1 MRMSSSTWFVI
12 AAVTA
17 ALTSSAARA
26 QEARHLMHFKINP
39 SETKI
44 TASVAEPMQMIR
56 GSAMGTFQVI
66 KGDVQGDSHSIVD
79 TGTVSLVIGA
89 PSYKTDSEGRD
100 AAVKENAL
108 EAQKYPTIAFRGSQ
122 FPSIQKNGDRAAK
135 LQVLGQLTL
144 HGVTRDIVLALSA
157 HIDGQGRF
165 IADGSYTFKF
175 EEYGVKR
182 PSTMLGLMV
191 TGDEV
196 TINFHVV
203 ADPA

>member
-1 MRMSSSTWFVI
+1 
-12 AAVTA
+12 VTA
-17 ALTSSAARA
+17 ALTSSMVWA
-26 QEARHLMHFKINP
+26 QEAHPLMHFKIIP

-56 GSAMGTFQVI
+56 GSAGATFQVI
-66 KGDVQGDSHSIVD
+66 KGDVQGDSSSIAD
-79 TGTVSLVIGA
+79 TGRVSLVIDA
-89 PSYKTDSEGRD
+89 ASYKSDSEGRD
-100 AAVKENAL
+100 KDVKENAL
-108 EAQKYPTIAFRGSQ
+108 EVQKYPTISFQGSQ
-122 FPSIQKNGDRAAK
+122 FPSIQKNGDRAAE

-144 HGVTRDIVLALSA
+144 HGVTKDIVLPLSA
-157 HIDGQGRF
+157 RIDGQGRF

-182 PSTMLGLMV
+182 PSKMMGLMT
-191 TGDEV
+191 TGDEA

>member
-1 MRMSSSTWFVI
+1 MSSSTWFVI

-56 GSAMGTFQVI
+56 GSATGTFQVI
-66 KGDVQGDSHSIVD
+66 KGDVQGDPHSIAE
-79 TGTVSLVIGA
+79 TGRVSLVIDA
-89 PSYKTDSEGRD
+89 ASYKTDSEGRD

-108 EAQKYPTIAFRGSQ
+108 EVQKYPTITFRGSQ
-122 FPSIQKNGDRAAK
+122 FPSVQKDGDRAAK
-135 LQVLGQLTL
+135 LQLLGQLTL
-144 HGVTRDIVLALSA
+144 HGVTRDVVLPLSA
-157 HIDGQGRF
+157 QIDGQGRF

-182 PSTMLGLMV
+182 PSKMLGLMV
-191 TGDEV
+191 TGDEA
-196 TINFHVV
+196 TIDFHVV